1 MRQGGPPKPLTLCEA
16 LKGEDRGIGKTVELL
31 ADLSLIISNGI
42 PRRLGVG
49 KSRNIYGE
57 TQEKLDI
64 WANDLIIRRLLK
76 SELIRSVAS
85 EELEEPRSVKHGE
98 FTATIDPIDG
108 SSNVK
113 SNNPLGTIV
122 GLYQKSLP
130 ARGRDLLCSM
140 YFMYGPYVTLIL
152 ALPNGVRKFVAA
164 GSGKASVRFISSG
177 ETIRLPEHGDVYGVG
192 GLKSKW
198 TPRVKEFVDSLE
210 NRSLKLRYSGSFT
223 GDVNQI
229 IHYGGFFA
237 YPELTDA
244 PNGKLRLQFESN
256 PVGFIVEKAGG
267 LASTGHGRILDLE
280 PSSIT
285 QRVPTYLGN
294 ADLVAEFE
302 NLKKP

>member
-1 MRQGGPPKPLTLCEA
+1 LRKVL
-16 LKGEDRGIGKTVELL
+16 ELL
-31 ADLSLIISNGI
+31 ADLSLVISRGI

-49 KSRNIYGE
+49 QSRNIYGE

-64 WANDLIIRRLLK
+64 WANDLLITRLLK
-76 SELIRSVAS
+76 SELIREVGS
-85 EELEEPRSVKHGE
+85 EELEEPRSAKHGE

-122 GLYQKSLP
+122 GLYRESLP
-130 ARGRDLLCSM
+130 ARGRDLICSL
-140 YFMYGPYVTLIL
+140 YFMYGPYVTLVL
-152 ALPNGVRKFVAA
+152 ALPNGVHKFVAA
-164 GSGKASVRFISSG
+164 GSGTASNRFISNG
-177 ETIRLPEHGDVYGVG
+177 EIVRLPEHGDVFGVG
-192 GLKSKW
+192 GLKNKW
-198 TPRVKEFVDSLE
+198 TPRVKEFVESLE
-210 NRSLKLRYSGSFT
+210 GRGLKLRYSGSFT

-280 PSSIT
+280 PTSVT

-294 ADLVAEFE
+294 ADLVTEFE
-302 NLKKP
+302 NLNKS